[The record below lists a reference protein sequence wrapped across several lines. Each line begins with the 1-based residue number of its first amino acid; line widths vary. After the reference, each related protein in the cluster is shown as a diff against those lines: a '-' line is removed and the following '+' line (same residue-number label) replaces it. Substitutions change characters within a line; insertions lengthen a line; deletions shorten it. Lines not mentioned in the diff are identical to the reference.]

1 MTCKIVSTV
10 GRAALT
16 GCLHRFWVILD
27 RVHLRSARLKRFGK
41 SRMMKTK
48 LVFSPSW
55 LSFAAASLV
64 FVPVASLCG
73 QTTPAQAPATS
84 APASPVPTSPAPTSP
99 APASPVPASPSQSAP
114 VKMVKVPAEPSQPH
128 QASSPAPDRSVAYYH
143 LALANIYEDQ
153 ALENGNNDDARL
165 AVDEYKYALNADP
178 NSAQLNDGL
187 ADLYFRSGHMHD
199 AEVTARNMLKI
210 YPNDIDAHRILGR
223 IYLRQLSDASNAV
236 SSSSP
241 SGNVLDQ
248 AIAEF
253 EKIVNLQPRSVEDR
267 MVLGQLYTVKHLPK
281 KAEEQF
287 QTAQAIEPD
296 SEEVVLNL
304 ARLYAESGD
313 IAHAVK
319 VIEAVPVS
327 DRSPKMEV
335 ALGAAYDQLKQPK
348 DAIAAYQRAADMDPG
363 DAHTLDALGQALLN
377 NNQLDEAL
385 KEFKLLAEADPE
397 NAEPLVNIAEIQ
409 RRQGKF
415 EDALA
420 TVRKARK
427 LDPTSL
433 EAGFKE
439 AQLLDVL
446 GRFDEAAQTYEKM
459 VDLASHANGAYTAE
473 EKSNRGFFL
482 DHLAAIYRE
491 ENKTT
496 QAIAT
501 YQKMIDMGG
510 DNALRGLEEQVETYG
525 EAKMF
530 DQAADLARKAV
541 AGNPKNLDLKLM
553 LAGALV
559 EQGKNDEALNM
570 TKALLDNSDSD
581 RQVWMKLGQFYTEMR
596 RWKDA
601 EDAYAKATP
610 LSVKPDDR
618 VYLLFLKGALAERQ
632 KHYEPAEQL
641 FRQALDLDPNNAA
654 TLNYLGYMLADKGVR
669 LPEALK
675 LIHKAV
681 DLEPM
686 NGAYLDSLGWAYF
699 KLGQYE
705 EAEVNLV
712 QAAGRD
718 QTDPTVHDHLG
729 ELYEKTGRIRLAA
742 AQWELSIAEY
752 AKSASTD
759 IEPGE
764 VAKVQRKLESAR
776 VRLAK
781 QDSAVGMPKPE

>member
-1 MTCKIVSTV
+1 
-10 GRAALT
+10 
-16 GCLHRFWVILD
+16 
-27 RVHLRSARLKRFGK
+27 
-41 SRMMKTK
+41 MKTK

-55 LSFAAASLV
+55 LSFAASLLLL
-64 FVPVASLCG
+64 PVVSVCA
-73 QTTPAQAPATS
+73 QTTPAAPAQAP
-84 APASPVPTSPAPTSP
+84 P
-99 APASPVPASPSQSAP
+99 APAPAAPAKMPSTKDQAGQ
-114 VKMVKVPAEPSQPH
+114 SQPH
-128 QASSPAPDRSVAYYH
+128 ASAQSSDRAVAYYH
-143 LALANIYEDQ
+143 LALANIYEDE

-178 NSAQLNDGL
+178 NSPQLNNGL
-187 ADLYFRSGHMHD
+187 ADLYFRIPGHMHE
-199 AEVTARNMLKI
+199 AEVTARNLLKNS
-210 YPNDIDAHRILGR
+210 PNDIDSHRLLGR

-241 SGNVLDQ
+241 SGNALDQ

-253 EKIVNLQPRSVEDR
+253 EKIVSLQPKSVEDR
-267 MVLGQLYTVKHLPK
+267 MVLGQLYTVKHQPK
-281 KAEEQF
+281 KAEDEF
-287 QTAQAIEPD
+287 KTAQAIEPD

-313 IAHAVK
+313 IAHAAK

-348 DAIAAYQRAADMDPG
+348 DAIAAYQRAADMDPA

-385 KEFKLLAEADPE
+385 KQFKLLAEADPE

-409 RRQGKF
+409 RRQGKL

-420 TVRKARK
+420 TIRKARK

-459 VDLASHANGAYTAE
+459 VDLTSHANGAYTTE

-491 ENKTT
+491 ENKTS

-510 DNALRGLEEQVETYG
+510 DNALRGTEEQVETYG

-541 AGNPKNLDLKLM
+541 SNNPKDVDLKLM

-559 EQGKNDEALNM
+559 EQGKNDEALAM
-570 TKALLDNSDSD
+570 TKALLDNSDKD
-581 RQVWMKLGQFYTEMR
+581 RQVWLKLGQFYTEMR

-610 LSVKPDDR
+610 LAIKTDDR

-641 FRQALDLDPNNAA
+641 FRQALDLDSNNAA

-675 LIHKAV
+675 LIRKAV

-752 AKSASTD
+752 AKSAPAD

-764 VAKVQRKLESAR
+764 VAKVQRKLENAR
-776 VRLAK
+776 VKLAK